1 MHFFRLNTVPH
12 TVQFLFK
19 FFLLDILGLSDL
31 VVTHK
36 PELFLLR
43 QLMERYVLI
52 LLLFFF
58 GRWRL

>member
-1 MHFFRLNTVPH
+1 MPH